1 MKYPGFLA
9 RKQQDKSEDTK
20 WVIRNRTSK
29 KDRPHN
35 VQKKKN
41 RPHNVQKKK
50 DRPHNVQKKKDRPHN
65 VQKIKDKGI
74 NNDLE
79 NITHKTN

>member
-35 VQKKKN
+35 G
-41 RPHNVQKKK
+41 
-50 DRPHNVQKKKDRPHN
+50 
-65 VQKIKDKGI
+65 QKIKDKGI